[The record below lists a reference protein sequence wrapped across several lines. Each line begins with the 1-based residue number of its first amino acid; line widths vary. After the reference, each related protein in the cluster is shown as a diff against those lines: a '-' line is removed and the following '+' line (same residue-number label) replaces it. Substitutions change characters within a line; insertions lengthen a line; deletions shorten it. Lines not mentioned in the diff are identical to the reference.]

1 MRVCLIVVLLKNLMR
16 SSTDFIVQMMVTSFS
31 AFCCLFVCLIDFL
44 FFSFFVVFLFKVS
57 DRDSRCLYSGT
68 LYFQGPLLSVFLVI
82 FYSAPI
88 LQTER
93 FENVMKLICA
103 MRLKL

>member
-1 MRVCLIVVLLKNLMR
+1 MR
-16 SSTDFIVQMMVTSFS
+16 SSTEFIVQVMMTSFS
-31 AFCCLFVCLIDFL
+31 AFWCLFVCLI
-44 FFSFFVVFLFKVS
+44 FFSFIFFVVFLFKVS
-57 DRDSRCLYSGT
+57 DRDSSFLYSGT

-103 MRLKL
+103 MRPKL